1 MYILFLLSWK
11 FSHKKYKWR
20 IEILIALKYIA
31 NFWCLNKLFLNSL
44 LYKKDIM
51 KNSKAQIERSL
62 KPNLRKNVV
71 NILLS
76 INSEITTKIDKIEL
90 LYLNSSS
97 ALL

>member
-1 MYILFLLSWK
+1 
-11 FSHKKYKWR
+11 
-20 IEILIALKYIA
+20 
-31 NFWCLNKLFLNSL
+31 
-44 LYKKDIM
+44 M

-97 ALL
+97 HYYKLTLFYRLKF